1 MRVELSRLGAR
12 STISGVEPN
21 GITNLNPNANANT
34 NANMNRNQNHSHRN
48 EKRESQ

>member
-21 GITNLNPNANANT
+21 GITNLNPNANT